1 MRARIEHFRYPTPS
15 SRNSTGEPRIVMDKY
30 TRDERPPFRLRVFL
44 PEFTHLNPL
53 ALPWDVLRR
62 DPDKFPQWQIA
73 KISSARTVV
82 GLDYQNTLGQVERIY
97 IKRSILLGR
106 VKQVLS
112 RFRSSKEW
120 REFQHADEFGRAGIT
135 VPDPVYYSEAVIE
148 SQPVVFYATRAL
160 SSNWKEVKCFFKAT
174 RHFGEEWRSLARY
187 TRTLHARGILHGD
200 YRGDHIYFDPARL
213 ADGGDKAWCLID
225 LDGSRADH
233 LITEKDRFRALAQ
246 LTESLLTSG
255 IEMDNVAEFLDL
267 YDPDGKYHLDA
278 ERIYNYTIEKVRNK
292 APHPGMT

>member
-1 MRARIEHFRYPTPS
+1 M
-15 SRNSTGEPRIVMDKY
+15 VMEKY
-30 TRDERPPFRLRVFL
+30 TRDERPPFKMRVFL
-44 PEFTHLNPL
+44 PEFGNLNPL

-82 GLDYQNTLGQVERIY
+82 GLEHVNANGQTESIY

-106 VKQVLS
+106 VKQLLG
-112 RFRSSKEW
+112 RFRASKEW

-135 VPDPVYYSEAVIE
+135 VPDPIYYSEALIE
-148 SQPVVFYATRAL
+148 SQPVVFYVTRAL
-160 SSNWKEVKCFFKAT
+160 SGNWKEVKSFFKST
-174 RHFGEEWRSLARY
+174 RHFDEEWRHLAVY
-187 TRTLHARGILHGD
+187 TRTLHSRGILHGD
-200 YRGDHIYFDPARL
+200 YRGDHIYFDPTRL
-213 ADGGDKAWCLID
+213 KDGNDKAWCLID
-225 LDGSRADH
+225 LDGSRVDH
-233 LITEKDRFRALAQ
+233 TLSEKDRFRALAQ

-255 IEMDNVAEFLDL
+255 IEMENLEEFLDL
-267 YDPDGKYHLDA
+267 YDPDGKYNLDA